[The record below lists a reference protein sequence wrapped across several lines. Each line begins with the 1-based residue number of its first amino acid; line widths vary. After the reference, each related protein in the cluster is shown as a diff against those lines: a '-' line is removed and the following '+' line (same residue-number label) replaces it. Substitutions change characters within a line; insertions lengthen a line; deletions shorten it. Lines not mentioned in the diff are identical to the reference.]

1 MLDFK
6 QYDIALAKYHNNL
19 DIAVTP
25 VMSWNF
31 HREYLDEVKK
41 IYEDC
46 NKLSVIASNNKWTE
60 NDWDFKNMLKEEVV
74 IVTDA
79 KLEIV
84 FASHNMTKMNG
95 YIEEEVLGKSPKMFQ
110 GDNSNLTTSSEIRQA
125 IQLQQPFEK
134 TVVNYNKNGEIYICL
149 IKGFPVFNLKGKLSH
164 FIAFE
169 KAA

>member
-1 MLDFK
+1 MTDFEE
-6 QYDIALAKYHNNL
+6 YDSAFVKYYDNC
-19 DIAVTP
+19 DITVSP
-25 VMSWNF
+25 ILSWNF
-31 HREYLDEVKK
+31 HNENLDQAKK
-41 IYEDC
+41 IHTDC
-46 NKLSVIASNNKWTE
+46 IKLGIIASTSKWRAE
-60 NDWDFKNMLKEEVV
+60 DWDFKNKLTEEVV

-95 YIEEEVLGKSPKMFQ
+95 YVEKDVIGRSPKMFQ
-110 GDNSNLTTSSEIRQA
+110 GKNTNVVTSSEIREA

-134 TVVNYNKNGEIYICL
+134 IVVNYNKRGEIYICL
-149 IKGFPVFNLKGKLSH
+149 IKGFPVFNVKGKLSH

>member
-1 MLDFK
+1 LGFQK
-6 QYDIALAKYHNNL
+6 HA
-19 DIAVTP
+19 
-25 VMSWNF
+25 
-31 HREYLDEVKK
+31 E
-41 IYEDC
+41 
-46 NKLSVIASNNKWTE
+46 
-60 NDWDFKNMLKEEVV
+60 EEVV

-110 GDNSNLTTSSEIRQA
+110 GDNSNLTTSSETA

-149 IKGFPVFNLKGKLSH
+149 KGFLYLIIKEIISLFLLKSKAKNLSVMERVL
-164 FIAFE
+164 F
-169 KAA
+169 

>member
-1 MLDFK
+1 MIDFEE
-6 QYDIALAKYHNNL
+6 YDIAVAKYHDSL
-19 DIAVTP
+19 DITITP
-25 VMSWNF
+25 ILSWNF
-31 HREYLDEVKK
+31 HNEYLEQVKK
-41 IYEDC
+41 IHTDC
-46 NKLSVIASNNKWTE
+46 TKLDVIASSSKWRAE
-60 NDWDFKNMLKEEVV
+60 DWDFKNKLMEEVV
-74 IVTDA
+74 IVTDS

-95 YIEEEVLGKSPKMFQ
+95 YVEEEVIGRSPKMFQ
-110 GDNSNLTTSSEIRQA
+110 GNASSRVTSSEIREA

-149 IKGFPVFNLKGKLSH
+149 IKGFPVFNVKGKLSH

>member
-1 MLDFK
+1 M
-6 QYDIALAKYHNNL
+6 
-19 DIAVTP
+19 
-25 VMSWNF
+25 
-31 HREYLDEVKK
+31 
-41 IYEDC
+41 
-46 NKLSVIASNNKWTE
+46 
-60 NDWDFKNMLKEEVV
+60 EEVV
-74 IVTDA
+74 IVTDS

-95 YIEEEVLGKSPKMFQ
+95 YVEEEVIGRSPKMFQ
-110 GDNSNLTTSSEIRQA
+110 GNASSRVTSSEIREA

-149 IKGFPVFNLKGKLSH
+149 IKGFPVFNVKGKLSH